1 MRTPRLVLFAAVAL
15 SLTAISAPSAQ
26 QSERGKKPP
35 KQTPDKGV
43 DDAAAPAGQEL
54 RTGERDVAAVRVVTR
69 ADGTT
74 MAILDESFEDALVAT
89 VNADGSI
96 TYRCLHGLAAGSK
109 HVASPA
115 PPVSVPRQAAEE
127 K

>member
-1 MRTPRLVLFAAVAL
+1 M
-15 SLTAISAPSAQ
+15 TAISAPSAQ
-26 QSERGKKPP
+26 QSGGKKPP

-43 DDAAAPAGQEL
+43 DDAAASPGQE
-54 RTGERDVAAVRVVTR
+54 RKTGERDIAAVTVVTR
-69 ADGTT
+69 ANGTT

-89 VNADGSI
+89 VNPDGSI
-96 TYRCLHGLAAGSK
+96 TYKCLHGLAAGSK

-115 PPVSVPRQAAEE
+115 PLISVPRPAAEE

>member
-15 SLTAISAPSAQ
+15 SMTAISAPSAQ
-26 QSERGKKPP
+26 QSGGKKPP

-43 DDAAAPAGQEL
+43 DDAAASPGQE
-54 RTGERDVAAVRVVTR
+54 RKTGERDIAAVTVVTR
-69 ADGTT
+69 ANGTT

-89 VNADGSI
+89 VNPDGSI
-96 TYRCLHGLAAGSK
+96 TYKCLHGLAAGSK

-115 PPVSVPRQAAEE
+115 PLISVPRPAAEE